1 MFMSSDLR
9 VRHER
14 ARIQHNCVR
23 EALLLYQRTSIDP
36 IIIQQVQELR
46 IETPRLPCRHVTTV
60 CA

>member
-1 MFMSSDLR
+1 MFMSSDPRGTNEPASNTTVCEKLS
-9 VRHER
+9 
-14 ARIQHNCVR
+14 
-23 EALLLYQRTSIDP
+23 LLYQRTGIDP